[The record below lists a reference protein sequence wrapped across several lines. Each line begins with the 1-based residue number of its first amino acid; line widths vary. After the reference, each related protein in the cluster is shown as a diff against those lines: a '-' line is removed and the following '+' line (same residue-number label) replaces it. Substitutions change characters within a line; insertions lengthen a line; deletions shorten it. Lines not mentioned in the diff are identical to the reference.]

1 MLSICV
7 QYPYRTCIVDFY
19 VSNILTGHVYFETF
33 VRVVFGRSLSGVC
46 LIPLP
51 DIYLLYVFNILTKH
65 VYFDFYVS
73 NILTGHVYFETFV
86 RVVFG
91 RSLSSVC
98 LISLPDIYLL
108 YVFNIFTEHVYFDF
122 YVSNIL
128 TGHVYFET
136 FVRVVFGRSLSS
148 VCLISLPDIYLL
160 YVFNILTEHVYSIFM
175 CPISLPGMYIFETF
189 VRVVFG
195 RSLSSVCL
203 ISLPD
208 ICSLYVF
215 NILTEHVYSI
225 FISPISL
232 PGVYILKPL
241 LESSS
246 VGLFP
251 VYV

>member
-1 MLSICV
+1 MLPICV
-7 QYPYRTCIVDFY
+7 QYPYRTCIFDLY

-46 LIPLP
+46 LISLP
-51 DIYLLYVFNILTKH
+51 DICSLYVFNILTEH
-65 VYFDFYVS
+65 VYSIFMCPISLLGMYIFETFVRVVFGRSLSGMSNILTWHMLSICVQYPYRTCIFDLYVS

-91 RSLSSVC
+91 RSLSG
-98 LISLPDIYLL
+98 
-108 YVFNIFTEHVYFDF
+108 VY
-122 YVSNIL
+122 
-128 TGHVYFET
+128 
-136 FVRVVFGRSLSS
+136 
-148 VCLISLPDIYLL
+148 
-160 YVFNILTEHVYSIFM
+160 
-175 CPISLPGMYIFETF
+175 
-189 VRVVFG
+189 
-195 RSLSSVCL
+195 L

-225 FISPISL
+225 LMCPISL
-232 PGVYILKPL
+232 PGMYISKPS

-246 VGLFP
+246 VGLFL